1 MITMSLQSEPKNEIL
16 KIQKSNYDKFIEL
29 IHNTYIR
36 FVFRKIIF
44 YIIILFVALSLVWFI
59 PRLLPG
65 DPLNSIFS
73 SSGTGTGQWQDQRK
87 AELRKFYG
95 LDKPLLDQ
103 FISYWQNLLQFNLGY
118 SFSQVKIT
126 VLDSIMPAFYLT
138 MMLVIPVL
146 IVGFFLGNYIGS
158 KAAVYKGTKSKS
170 IYYLGVTFQS
180 APYYWTALV
189 AMILFFFFDDQLKAN
204 IFPSKWYLLSLNY
217 FFQNPIVFLEHYII
231 PFIVMLLFSTGGWST
246 GMRAMMLYELD
257 SPYLLYSKQL
267 GFKKSLIE
275 AYARRNAI
283 LPQVTGLNLRLNELI
298 GATIIVEYVF
308 NYPGLG
314 RIIVESATSQNY
326 PLIVGSFVVI
336 ILVTVIGNFLLDI
349 LYGLIDP
356 RIRTGTRN

>member
-1 MITMSLQSEPKNEIL
+1 MIMMGLQTESETDKPIVEKDL
-16 KIQKSNYDKFIEL
+16 LGKFLGLTSNAYL
-29 IHNTYIR
+29 R
-36 FVFRKIIF
+36 FVLRKMVF
-44 YIIILFVALSLVWFI
+44 YIIVLFVSLSLVWLI
-59 PRLLPG
+59 PRLVPG

-73 SSGTGTGQWQDQRK
+73 SSGVGTGQWQAQRK
-87 AELRKFYG
+87 AELRQFYG

-103 FISYWQNLLQFNLGY
+103 FISFWANLLQFNLGY

-158 KAAVYKGTKSKS
+158 KAAVYEGKTSKS
-170 IYYLGVTFQS
+170 VYYLGITFQS

-189 AMILFFFFDDQLKAN
+189 AMLLFFFFDDQLKADV
-204 IFPSKWYLLSLNY
+204 FPSKWYLLSLDY
-217 FFQNPIVFLEHYII
+217 FFKNPIVFLEHYII
-231 PFIVMLLFSTGGWST
+231 PFTVMLLFSTGGWAT

-257 SPYLLYSKQL
+257 SPYLLYAKQL
-267 GFKKSLIE
+267 GFKKTLIE

-298 GATIIVEYVF
+298 GATIIIEYVF

-336 ILVTVIGNFLLDI
+336 ILVTVVGNFLLDI
-349 LYGLIDP
+349 FYGLIDP
-356 RIRTGTRN
+356 RIRTGSRN